1 MTKLLKERVA
11 FYLSD
16 RDREALR
23 LISKFEDSESA
34 LLRRLIKEEA
44 IKQNVWIQ
52 SQVNLYLEPNPLE
65 SD

>member
-23 LISKFEDSESA
+23 LISIFEDSESS

-44 IKQNVWIQ
+44 IKQKVWIKA
-52 SQVNLYLEPNPLE
+52 QVNLYLEPNPLE